1 MTIIR
6 AAAAVAVTL
15 LMFTSSLATLACAQA
30 PAPAPGV
37 AQPPVGAPPEQQN
50 VFVPIDQL
58 PPQDQL
64 AAGPLL
70 VGAYVFVPLVLFFYL
85 LSLAKRLSAVQ
96 RELERLELDLKRSGG
111 RG

>member
-15 LMFTSSLATLACAQA
+15 LMFTSSLATIACAQA
-30 PAPAPGV
+30 PAPAG
-37 AQPPVGAPPEQQN
+37 AQPPVGAPPPEQQN

-85 LSLAKRLSAVQ
+85 LSLAKRMSAVQ

-111 RG
+111 RA

>member
-1 MTIIR
+1 MTVIR
-6 AAAAVAVTL
+6 AAAAAVVTL
-15 LMFTSSLATLACAQA
+15 LMFTSPLATSACAQP
-30 PAPAPGV
+30 PADT
-37 AQPPVGAPPEQQN
+37 QPPAGAQSPEQQN

-58 PPQDQL
+58 PPQEQL

-96 RELERLELDLKRSGG
+96 RELERLELDLKRPG
-111 RG
+111 RA